1 MSSLEGSTTCSSSG
15 TCTTTEGLCA
25 IELPTERLEFDT
37 WIGWK
42 TLAAMD
48 EVALALLAL
57 RPMDGVLMGVP
68 GWLALPPFS
77 LNPGNT
83 MLMSEGEGEGARD
96 ETALD
101 TLEALRSQFWR
112 SSNSS
117 SLVGPPSVLSI
128 ARKKRYLHTLLHTLL
143 AKGLFCHGYSTKQL
157 PNRPNLSHSRSTV
170 NMVHVYEENKQNY
183 VNWVATEGIQINL

>member
-1 MSSLEGSTTCSSSG
+1 
-15 TCTTTEGLCA
+15 
-25 IELPTERLEFDT
+25 
-37 WIGWK
+37 
-42 TLAAMD
+42 MD

-68 GWLALPPFS
+68 GWLTLPPFS

-83 MLMSEGEGEGARD
+83 MLMREGEGEGARD

-128 ARKKRYLHTLLHTLL
+128 ARKKISAYSFAYSSGKRAVLSWLLYKAATQQAELEVI
-143 AKGLFCHGYSTKQL
+143 A
-157 PNRPNLSHSRSTV
+157 RSTV
-170 NMVHVYEENKQNY
+170 NMVHVYVENKQKLCKLGGHRRYPN
-183 VNWVATEGIQINL
+183 